1 MHQVAIKHCSEVF
14 LKDKDGQQWTM
25 LMSEPVLGSSF
36 VKYNFITAQHSTYL
50 NFGVKQL
57 PAEI

>member
-1 MHQVAIKHCSEVF
+1 
-14 LKDKDGQQWTM
+14 M

-57 PAEI
+57 PAEIWLKDFWYDLVCTVEQSKNQ